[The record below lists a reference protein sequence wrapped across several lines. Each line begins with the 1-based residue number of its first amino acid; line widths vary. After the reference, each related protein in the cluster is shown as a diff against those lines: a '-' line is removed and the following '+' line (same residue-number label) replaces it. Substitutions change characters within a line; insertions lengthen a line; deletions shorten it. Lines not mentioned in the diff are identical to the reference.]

1 MLKKCKLGRYRFGYM
16 SILVILS
23 TVTMIYQMNKFELVT
38 SLISQLNYKT
48 ELQDIQRKEFSSH
61 ALNPVKTAGRQLKNK
76 PNIFNANLT
85 LSQWDSRHL
94 FKFLDSVLSGDK
106 FVELSNK
113 YDVCLATQGSLEK
126 LHSLVSVTE
135 NWSGPVSVSV
145 FTAGEEFI
153 LTELYIAYM
162 RQCFPQIRDR
172 ISFHLAYSPDYPPI
186 KDHHNL
192 TFNYEQS
199 CNNPEAVLSDLLE
212 HRNPK
217 TVELISNK
225 LLYPQN
231 HLRNHARR
239 NCQTK
244 YVYLTDIDIIPSTGM
259 ADNLQEFLRQS
270 RCEKLCAYVIPV
282 YEIDKNVSFP
292 QNKYQITNFAKEG
305 LARPFHQMIYVNGHY
320 STNYKMWEDNTRDV
334 QDAVHVNHNVTKC
347 AGWYEPFYV
356 AHAATPDFDERFIGY
371 GFTRNTQVY
380 EMIAAGYQFQ
390 VLSPIFSCHWGLQ
403 NITEV
408 YNPWR
413 KKQVFMNSRLIT
425 TFKSEIDARHRNV
438 AQFPALPLHADSRQT
453 RSDWRTQIPAT
464 QTLELGRIP

>member
-1 MLKKCKLGRYRFGYM
+1 MLKKKCKLGRYRFGYM

-94 FKFLDSVLSGDK
+94 FKFLDS
-106 FVELSNK
+106 
-113 YDVCLATQGSLEK
+113 
-126 LHSLVSVTE
+126 
-135 NWSGPVSVSV
+135 
-145 FTAGEEFI
+145 
-153 LTELYIAYM
+153 
-162 RQCFPQIRDR
+162 
-172 ISFHLAYSPDYPPI
+172 
-186 KDHHNL
+186 
-192 TFNYEQS
+192 
-199 CNNPEAVLSDLLE
+199 VLSDLLE

>member
-1 MLKKCKLGRYRFGYM
+1 MLKKKCKLGRYRFGYM

-145 FTAGEEFI
+145 FTA
-153 LTELYIAYM
+153 
-162 RQCFPQIRDR
+162 
-172 ISFHLAYSPDYPPI
+172 
-186 KDHHNL
+186 
-192 TFNYEQS
+192 
-199 CNNPEAVLSDLLE
+199 
-212 HRNPK
+212 
-217 TVELISNK
+217 
-225 LLYPQN
+225 
-231 HLRNHARR
+231 
-239 NCQTK
+239 
-244 YVYLTDIDIIPSTGM
+244 DIIPSTGM

>member
-1 MLKKCKLGRYRFGYM
+1 MLKKKCKLGRYRFGYM

-94 FKFLDSVLSGDK
+94 FKFLDSVLS
-106 FVELSNK
+106 
-113 YDVCLATQGSLEK
+113 
-126 LHSLVSVTE
+126 
-135 NWSGPVSVSV
+135 
-145 FTAGEEFI
+145 
-153 LTELYIAYM
+153 
-162 RQCFPQIRDR
+162 
-172 ISFHLAYSPDYPPI
+172 
-186 KDHHNL
+186 
-192 TFNYEQS
+192 
-199 CNNPEAVLSDLLE
+199 
-212 HRNPK
+212 
-217 TVELISNK
+217 
-225 LLYPQN
+225 
-231 HLRNHARR
+231 
-239 NCQTK
+239 
-244 YVYLTDIDIIPSTGM
+244 DIIPSTGM

>member
-1 MLKKCKLGRYRFGYM
+1 MLKKKCKLGRYRFGYM

-145 FTAGEEFI
+145 FTA
-153 LTELYIAYM
+153 
-162 RQCFPQIRDR
+162 
-172 ISFHLAYSPDYPPI
+172 
-186 KDHHNL
+186 
-192 TFNYEQS
+192 
-199 CNNPEAVLSDLLE
+199 DLLE